1 MLRGVCAWVLP
12 ALLLMAGN
20 WAGDLAYAAASLDR
34 ATVNASGPPTN
45 ATGRSK
51 RPDAAV
57 IKAQVLL
64 DRAAFSPGEIS
75 GHLDDNTRKA
85 IAAFAAAREL
95 PADSKLIGDLWTAL
109 SATSDQPVL
118 TEYQISSADVVGPFL
133 QKLPA
138 KMEEMQHLDH
148 LSYTSPREA
157 LAERFHMSEALLATL
172 NPGKSF
178 AAAGTTIVVA
188 NVGAR
193 SAAKASRI
201 EIDKP
206 QHLLRVYGAGDK
218 LTAVFPAS
226 IGSTEKP
233 APSGTFKV
241 ASVTHNPTYRY
252 DPTYAFKGVK
262 STKPFIIKP
271 GPNNPVG
278 TVWIGLTAQG
288 YGIHGTPDPDKIGK
302 TASHGCIRL
311 TNWDAEALATMVAK
325 GVPVAFL
332 DNN

>member
-1 MLRGVCAWVLP
+1 
-12 ALLLMAGN
+12 
-20 WAGDLAYAAASLDR
+20 
-34 ATVNASGPPTN
+34 
-45 ATGRSK
+45 
-51 RPDAAV
+51 V

-75 GHLDDNTRKA
+75 GRLDDNTRKA
-85 IAAFAAAREL
+85 VAAFAAAREL
-95 PADSKLIGDLWTAL
+95 PVDGKLAGDLWATL
-109 SATSDQPVL
+109 TATSDEPVL
-118 TEYQISSADVVGPFL
+118 TEYQISGVDVAGPFL
-133 QKLPA
+133 KRLPA
-138 KMEEMQHLDH
+138 KMEEMQYLDH

-157 LAERFHMSEALLATL
+157 LAEKFHMSEALLAAL

-188 NVGAR
+188 DVGTR
-193 SAAKASRI
+193 PSAKASRI

-206 QHLLRVYGAGDK
+206 RHLLRAYGGGGK
-218 LTAVFPAS
+218 LIAVLPAS

-241 ASVTHNPTYRY
+241 VSVTHNPTYRY
-252 DPTYAFKGVK
+252 DPAYAFKGVK
-262 STKPFIIKP
+262 TSKPFTIKP

-278 TVWIGLTAQG
+278 SVWIGLTAQG
-288 YGIHGTPDPDKIGK
+288 YGIHGTPDPGKVGK

-311 TNWDAEALATMVAK
+311 TNWDAEALASMVAR